1 MDKKQYVPIMQVT
14 GQSDIKDKLRIA
26 VDLDKEFSLGL
37 TPVVANQTPAYIKN
51 LKEIVPENF
60 CVYPFIHLQIDPDGR
75 ARPCC
80 KYKVGDSSWQHD
92 VPKLPDINLDELWH
106 QPELQELRGQFLRN
120 EKPSGCRACW
130 DEEKAGIQSMR
141 VTYEDAGKMYPES
154 TFFAHIPRH
163 SPRSLDLKLSNL
175 CNLKCRICTP
185 FLSSQWIKEHK
196 DLGLGDASV
205 IKMYTENSREKL
217 FKDPVNAELLQTWAK
232 NIDHLEFYGGEPLLQ
247 QEHEQVLSIINDH
260 GNPAQTKIWY
270 NTNTTICEEKFFKL
284 WKNFNEITISLS
296 IDDIAERFEYQRMNA
311 KWAET
316 LDNIN
321 KFKAYGKE
329 YNVNLKLQVYVT
341 VGFLNVLYLKE
352 LIEFVRDNLQLPLVF
367 NMVHYPHHYSIVN
380 LPDPVKLIVAE
391 KLRSIDLTGVTML
404 DWSPTIDNLIRFMN
418 DRPFNNEELKV
429 FFFTTRQHDGYRNQE
444 FAKTFPELYNLLKE
458 YVA

>member
-1 MDKKQYVPIMQVT
+1 MDKKKYVPILQVT
-14 GQSDIKDKLRIA
+14 AQSDIKDKMRIA
-26 VDLDKEFSLGL
+26 VELDKEFDLGITPIVSNRNRLYLNNLRSL
-37 TPVVANQTPAYIKN
+37 
-51 LKEIVPENF
+51 VPENF

-92 VPKLPDINLDELWH
+92 VPKLPDVNIDELWH
-106 QPELQELRGQFLRN
+106 QPELQELRSQLLRN

-130 DEEKAGIQSMR
+130 DEEKAGIKSMR
-141 VTYEDAGKMYPES
+141 VTYEDAGKMHPES

-196 DLGLGDASV
+196 DLMLGDASV
-205 IKMYTENSREKL
+205 IKMYTENSKEKL
-217 FKDPVNAELLQTWAK
+217 FKDPINAEILRAWAK

-247 QEHEQVLSIINDH
+247 QEHEQVLSIINEF

-270 NTNTTICEEKFFKL
+270 NTNTTICEEKFFKV

-296 IDDIAERFEYQRMNA
+296 IDDIAQRFEYQRMNA
-311 KWAET
+311 KWIET

-321 KFKAYGKE
+321 KFKVYGTE
-329 YNVNLKLQVYVT
+329 YNVNLKLQIYVT
-341 VGFLNVLYLKE
+341 VGSLNVFYLKE
-352 LIEFVRDNLQLPLVF
+352 LIEFVRDNLDLPIVF

-380 LPDPVKLIVAE
+380 LPESVKLVVAE
-391 KLRSIDLTGVTML
+391 KLRSIDLSTVNML
-404 DWSPTIDNLIRFMN
+404 EWSPTIDNLIRFMN
-418 DRPFNNEELKV
+418 DRACNQDELKK
-429 FFFTTRQHDGYRNQE
+429 FFDTTKLHDEYRKQE
-444 FAKTFPELYNLLKE
+444 FSEIFPELYSLLKE
-458 YVA
+458 YNV

>member
-26 VDLDKEFSLGL
+26 ADLDKEFGLGL
-37 TPVVANQTPAYIKN
+37 TPVVANQSPAYIKN
-51 LKEIVPENF
+51 LRALVPKNF

-80 KYKVGDSSWQHD
+80 KYKVGDASWQND
-92 VPKLPDINLDELWH
+92 VPKLPDVNIDELWH
-106 QPELQELRGQFLRN
+106 QPELQELRGQFIRN
-120 EKPSGCRACW
+120 ERPSGCKACW
-130 DEEKAGIQSMR
+130 DEEKAGMQSMR
-141 VTYEDAGKMYPES
+141 KYEEGGTLYPET

-163 SPRSLDLKLSNL
+163 SPKSLDLKLSNL

-196 DLGLGDASV
+196 DLNLADANV
-205 IKMYTENSREKL
+205 IKMYTDNSREKL
-217 FKDPVNAELLQTWAK
+217 FKDPVNAEILQTWAK

-247 QEHEQVLSIINDH
+247 QEHEQVLSIINEF
-260 GNPAQTKIWY
+260 GNPARTKIWY
-270 NTNTTICEEKFFKL
+270 NTNTTICEEKFFKV

-311 KWAET
+311 KWSET
-316 LDNIN
+316 LANIN
-321 KFKAYGKE
+321 KFKSLGKE

-341 VGFLNVLYLKE
+341 VGSLNVFYLKE
-352 LIEFVRDNLQLPLVF
+352 LIEFVRDNLQLPVVF

-380 LPDPVKLIVAE
+380 LPEPVKVIVAD
-391 KLRSIDLTGVTML
+391 KLQSIDLSNVTML

-418 DRPFNNEELKV
+418 DRPCNQEELTK
-429 FFFTTRQHDGYRNQE
+429 FFSTTQLHDEYRKQE
-444 FAKTFPELYNLLKE
+444 FAETFPELYNLLKE
-458 YVA
+458 YNV